1 MYKCKSR
8 QKPPKLRPK
17 QPLLKPL
24 PKLRLRK
31 QQTLQQCRMLL

>member
-1 MYKCKSR
+1 MYNCKSQ
-8 QKPPKLRPK
+8 QKPPKLPPK

-31 QQTLQQCRMLL
+31 QQTLQQCRILL